1 MRFYQY
7 SEGNWSRHFD
17 SCPVMIWLTKQMN
30 ILPNESVK
38 GVLWNSWAEKSR
50 NIPRKMSLIKPC
62 FNNIIAFPRIEQLFC
77 REHAIISFSSL
88 DAFLVFNREASLCS
102 FSEPATHRST
112 KEQLLRNF
120 PEKKTFIGNVSFW
133 VNSIVATCKFTLNK
147 LFPTLALKLR
157 KSMQLDQHPVSWMKR
172 GI

>member
-102 FSEPATHRST
+102 FSQEHERTVTQKLPRKKNIHRKRFFLS
-112 KEQLLRNF
+112 E
-120 PEKKTFIGNVSFW
+120 
-133 VNSIVATCKFTLNK
+133 LNCCNLQVYSK
-147 LFPTLALKLR
+147 
-157 KSMQLDQHPVSWMKR
+157 
-172 GI
+172 